1 MEIVFE
7 FLFMLLLD
15 GCFEMISSKKINVV
29 IRKIVLSIVTLFYAA
44 LIAAFTIIII
54 KVQVIAVKILL
65 TLVTISLLA
74 LVFKLWIKVFRAKE
88 N

>member
-7 FLFMLLLD
+7 FLYMLLLD

-29 IRKIVLSIVTLFYAA
+29 ISIVTLFYAA